1 MVRGAEVAWLPPG
14 AGRRRA
20 PQAEQVGPETPWS
33 ERGSPAPWPRRR
45 SALCRGRPGSAL
57 WLTGWGGWVGRRGR
71 FKGAFGILKC
81 WGFPAASPWLVPRS
95 VSWRGLGYSQG
106 GVGGW
111 GPQRVSGGSARASLA
126 LRLRTQ
132 APQAERGAGCGANG
146 SPGNCEANAGLSA
159 PQPEAS
165 RGSRL
170 APRQAAPANNAQALC
185 PRPPH
190 LPSPHPSAFSP
201 PSPPLPSFLQT
212 GVNVGLY
219 VLSITRM

>member
-1 MVRGAEVAWLPPG
+1 M
-14 AGRRRA
+14 
-20 PQAEQVGPETPWS
+20 
-33 ERGSPAPWPRRR
+33 
-45 SALCRGRPGSAL
+45 
-57 WLTGWGGWVGRRGR
+57 GRRGR
-71 FKGAFGILKC
+71 FKGALGILKC
-81 WGFPAASPWLVPRS
+81 RGFPAASPWLAPRS

-111 GPQRVSGGSARASLA
+111 GPQRVSGGSASI
-126 LRLRTQ
+126 
-132 APQAERGAGCGANG
+132 PCAETENTSPPGGAGSGCGTNG
-146 SPGNCEANAGLSA
+146 SPGNCEANGGFSA

-165 RGSRL
+165 RGSCL

-201 PSPPLPSFLQT
+201 PSPPLPSFLQM